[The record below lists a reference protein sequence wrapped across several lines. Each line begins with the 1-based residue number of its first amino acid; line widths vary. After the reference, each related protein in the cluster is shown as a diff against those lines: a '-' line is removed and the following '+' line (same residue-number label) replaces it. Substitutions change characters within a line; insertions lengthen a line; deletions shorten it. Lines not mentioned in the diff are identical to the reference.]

1 MGTAKRCCGKNVH
14 KLSSFLLGEKCTH
27 HIPFP
32 QFPSQW
38 CPWQLRKQ
46 AAAVTIACKWAQN
59 FWACCIVPCSSTSTE
74 PCSFAGTTTSHSMFI
89 KCTCSAMPCWLAEKY
104 GMFLV
109 DPASSSS
116 GMRYFLGWSKKY
128 TFRKQKFSL
137 VFEPEMMI
145 SKNAYMIH
153 LALHMACP
161 LRLIYLHTFGM
172 HSMSLLFNYPKDR
185 CILNIFDRWTITR
198 ICHNKYVLAK
208 AKQAAM
214 LDFHCT
220 LLSYS
225 L

>member
-59 FWACCIVPCSSTSTE
+59 FWACCTVPCSSTSTE
-74 PCSFAGTTTSHSMFI
+74 PCSSSGTTTSHSMVI
-89 KCTCSAMPCWLAEKY
+89 KCTCSAMPCWLAEKS

-145 SKNAYMIH
+145 SKNAYIIH
-153 LALHMACP
+153 LDSHLACP
-161 LRLIYLHTFGM
+161 LRLSYFRSVCTPCLFTAIIWRTDVFWIYLIAEQ
-172 HSMSLLFNYPKDR
+172 SLESATTNM
-185 CILNIFDRWTITR
+185 I
-198 ICHNKYVLAK
+198 
-208 AKQAAM
+208 
-214 LDFHCT
+214 
-220 LLSYS
+220 
-225 L
+225 